1 MNSLYLTI
9 SSVTENLFD
18 GEAISATIP
27 TTTGEITILPDHEP
41 LISTLTKGS
50 IIVRINKDAEP
61 KRIHIESGV
70 LEISG
75 TRATILV

>member
-27 TTTGEITILPDHEP
+27 TTTGEITVLPDHEP

-50 IIVRINKDAEP
+50 IIVRTKGAEP
-61 KRIHIESGV
+61 KRIHIENGV